1 MVALYSEKVS
11 IWVTTVLASGNLY
24 HLADTRNVRSDSKYV
39 DMDSQFLQFVGVGYG
54 QMLLDIWLAVS
65 DK

>member
-1 MVALYSEKVS
+1 MVALYSEKVI
-11 IWVTTVLASGNLY
+11 IWVGIGTASGNLY